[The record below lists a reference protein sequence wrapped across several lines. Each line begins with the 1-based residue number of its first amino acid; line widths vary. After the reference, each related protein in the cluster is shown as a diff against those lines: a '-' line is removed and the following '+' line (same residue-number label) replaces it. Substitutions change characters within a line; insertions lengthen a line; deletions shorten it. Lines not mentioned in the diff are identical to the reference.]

1 MSDVLLPA
9 PPLDLMQRVAVRR
22 GTPAEMEADFLQGGK
37 GRYEMIRSLLPS
49 DWSFAGKSVLDFGC
63 GPPG

>member
-1 MSDVLLPA
+1 
-9 PPLDLMQRVAVRR
+9 
-22 GTPAEMEADFLQGGK
+22 MEADFLQGGK